1 MQPEDF
7 EDSGDRV
14 CDICDTPLGSSGE
27 CYNCE
32 IDYD

>member
-1 MQPEDF
+1 MSPDDF
-7 EDSGDRV
+7 DDSNEKV
-14 CDICDTPLGSSGE
+14 CDTCDTPLGSSGE